1 MVAVT
6 RDMTA
11 CMVAGLCIQEVAG
24 MGLMA
29 WPMAAL
35 TDDAEAASQIVSK
48 LAIGPERR
56 LVQVLR
62 LGEPSGDQ
70 TPRARRPIS
79 ELIG

>member
-1 MVAVT
+1 M
-6 RDMTA
+6 
-11 CMVAGLCIQEVAG
+11 LLEVAG

-35 TDDAEAASQIVSK
+35 TDDAQAAAQIVSK

-62 LGEPSGDQ
+62 FGEPSGDV

>member
-1 MVAVT
+1 
-6 RDMTA
+6 
-11 CMVAGLCIQEVAG
+11 
-24 MGLMA
+24 MA

-35 TDDAEAASQIVSK
+35 TDDAQAAAQIVSK

-62 LGEPSGDQ
+62 FGEPSGDR